1 MNDFTI
7 YRNYG
12 VLGAE
17 KRNVYTYGAPHIRG
31 VCNDELKV
39 KLPDDCGWKLFENNF
54 GEILIESPWGWT
66 YNLNEV
72 LQGNENPYLYAL
84 DKDQKAHR
92 VELIII
98 EEK

>member
-1 MNDFTI
+1 MNDCII
-7 YRNYG
+7 YRNYR

-17 KRNVYTYGAPHIRG
+17 IRNVYTYVAPHLRG

-39 KLPDDCGWKLFENNF
+39 KLPDDCDWKLFENNF
-54 GEILIESPWGWT
+54 GQTMIESPWGWI

-92 VELIII
+92 VELVII
-98 EEK
+98 EE

>member
-17 KRNVYTYGAPHIRG
+17 KRNVYTYGAPR
-31 VCNDELKV
+31 
-39 KLPDDCGWKLFENNF
+39 
-54 GEILIESPWGWT
+54 
-66 YNLNEV
+66 
-72 LQGNENPYLYAL
+72 LYAL

>member
-1 MNDFTI
+1 MNEFTI

-12 VLGAE
+12 VLRAE
-17 KRNVYTYGAPHIRG
+17 KRNVYTYGAPHLSG
-31 VCNDELKV
+31 VCSDELKV
-39 KLPDDCGWKLFENNF
+39 KLPDDCDWKLFENNF
-54 GEILIESPWGWT
+54 GQTMIETPWGWA

-72 LQGNENPYLYAL
+72 LQGNESPCLYAL

-92 VELIII
+92 VELVII